1 MEAEKP
7 VELLEA
13 IIDYIT
19 LPDELLLDQFA
30 GSHNLVLAALNKKR
44 RVITYESDPCIYE
57 KAMSHIEKHTP
68 GGYELGGANA

>member
-7 VELLEA
+7 VELLET
-13 IIDYIT
+13 IIDYIS

-30 GSHNLVLAALNKKR
+30 GSHNLVLAALNKRR

-57 KAMSHIEKHTP
+57 RACNHVKAGLTP
-68 GGYELGGANA
+68 DYSM